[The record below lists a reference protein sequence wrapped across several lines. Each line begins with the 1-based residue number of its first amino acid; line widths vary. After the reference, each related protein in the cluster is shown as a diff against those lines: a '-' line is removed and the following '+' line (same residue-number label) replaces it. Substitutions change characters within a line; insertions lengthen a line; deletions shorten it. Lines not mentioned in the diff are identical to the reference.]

1 MLGFFQL
8 VFCSAQRCER
18 GERLQLARACLFV
31 MNNTGKKILPDP
43 RKNRKNSLAPDP
55 GNMLAFRKYTRRV
68 WSKVAGRPIS
78 EAEADQIIENFG
90 RFILAL
96 SKENG
101 EQS

>member
-1 MLGFFQL
+1 MK
-8 VFCSAQRCER
+8 R
-18 GERLQLARACLFV
+18 
-31 MNNTGKKILPDP
+31 TGKKLLLRA

-55 GNMLAFRKYTRRV
+55 GNMLAFRKYTQGV

-90 RFILAL
+90 RFIIAL
-96 SKENG
+96 SRENG